1 MFKNITNRVK
11 TYIVDKSEEIFQKC
25 KCRKK
30 FIRISYVLLIL
41 HSFSLISD
49 IHWRLSSYL
58 RIVDRS
64 ENAHLTVAR
73 FKGVQFQRPARIPI
87 LGAFYYQNF
96 LSGGISNFQ
105 GHHCGHFRNEQHVLL
120 ISLWK
125 YKLLILLMKPMRC
138 QNDHA
143 YNFYSVLHSK
153 KGRKITK
160 S

>member
-49 IHWRLSSYL
+49 IHLRLSSYL

-73 FKGVQFQRPARIPI
+73 FKGVQFQRPARIPMSMSMSI
-87 LGAFYYQNF
+87 YSRAYQQPCAHGVWR
-96 LSGGISNFQ
+96 L
-105 GHHCGHFRNEQHVLL
+105 
-120 ISLWK
+120 
-125 YKLLILLMKPMRC
+125 
-138 QNDHA
+138 
-143 YNFYSVLHSK
+143 YNSE
-153 KGRKITK
+153 
-160 S
+160 